1 MIWAGGRMG
10 NANRS
15 ASADDSNTRVLPKA
29 ETVKGPKPKRVAS
42 RSIPARPV
50 TAKAVRGAKAFNMK
64 KDNRERVKSAPAKR
78 VKLIGKSGKDKKSK
92 KTKNDRSKS
101 KPKKEKTRSKSKG
114 KIEKTRSKSK
124 AKN

>member
-50 TAKAVRGAKAFNMK
+50 TAKAVIIK

-114 KIEKTRSKSK
+114 RSKSK